1 MLTHKR
7 IDLIC
12 CVVLLFTLILTAC
25 FVNGEK
31 FGLQTAE
38 NNTSEY
44 ENLLFDT
51 SSVHT
56 INIVMDDWDAFLETC
71 ENEEYNECTVEID
84 GESFY
89 HVGIRAKGNTSLRN
103 VAAYGNDRYSF
114 KIEFD
119 CYDDVTNYHGLDKIS
134 LNNIIQDNTYL
145 KDYLCYEMMRAFGV
159 PTPLCSF
166 VYITVNGE
174 DWGLYLAVE
183 GIEESFLQRN
193 YGSDYGELY
202 KPDSTEMGGG
212 RGNGQMFDMQ
222 DMPAMPDMDMSNIPN
237 MPDVQNMQNI
247 PINNESMDK
256 SETET
261 EFSQD
266 EIQQNDSD
274 FSTSTQTASDIT
286 DIIDTTKTT
295 ENMPSFTNRPHF
307 MEDAEDGGRMGGGMS
322 MSSDDV
328 LLKYIDDSYDS
339 YSRIFDNAKTSITDA
354 DKDHLIESLKQLSA
368 NENIEEIVNVD
379 DVIRYFV
386 VHNFVCNFD
395 SYTGSIVHNYY
406 LYEDDGMLSM
416 LPWDYNLAFGGF
428 QSQTDATSLVNYPI
442 DTPVSGLSVEERPM
456 LAWIFADETYTEQY
470 HSYFSEFISSY
481 FESGYF
487 ETMLEETV
495 TMIAPYVEKDPT
507 KFCTYDEFL
516 TGVENLKEFCL
527 LRTESIRGQLD
538 GTIPSTE
545 TAQQESADTR
555 IDTSTV
561 SIEAM
566 GSMGNMGNMRGNQ
579 PGNISPTMPENGTTQ
594 QTTEASG
601 EPSATQWQ
609 ENVPPND
616 IATSNTSQG
625 FSVESVETD
634 TENTEQPN
642 ADTSH
647 PDVADIKSTQRN
659 LSQTNSIVPNSNTAP
674 LLLGG
679 SLVVLAAGLLFAICF
694 KR

>member
-159 PTPLCSF
+159 PAPLCSF

-183 GIEESFLQRN
+183 GIEESFLERN

-202 KPDSTEMGGG
+202 KPDTTEMGGG

-222 DMPAMPDMDMSNIPN
+222 DMPAMPAMPDMAN
-237 MPDVQNMQNI
+237 MPDMPDMQNM
-247 PINNESMDK
+247 PINNASMDN

-261 EFSQD
+261 EFSQED
-266 EIQQNDSD
+266 TQQANSD
-274 FSTSTQTASDIT
+274 FSASTQTASDIS
-286 DIIDTTKTT
+286 DTTDATDT
-295 ENMPSFTNRPHF
+295 IPSFANRPHF
-307 MEDAEDGGRMGGGMS
+307 MEDAEGGGRMGGGMS

-339 YSRIFDNAKTSITDA
+339 YSRIFDNAKTSVTDA
-354 DKDHLIESLKQLSA
+354 DKDRLIESLKQLSA
-368 NENIEEIVNVD
+368 NENIEEVVHVD
-379 DVIRYFV
+379 DVMRYFV

-470 HSYFSEFISSY
+470 HTYFSEFIASY

-495 TMIAPYVEKDPT
+495 AMIAPYVEKDPT

-516 TGVENLKEFCL
+516 IGVENLKEFCL
-527 LRTESIRGQLD
+527 LRAESIRGQLD

-545 TAQQESADTR
+545 TAQQESTDTW
-555 IDTSTV
+555 IDASTV

-566 GSMGNMGNMRGNQ
+566 GSMGNMGNMRGGNQ
-579 PGNISPTMPENGTTQ
+579 PRNISPEMSENDTTQ

-609 ENVPPND
+609 KDVPPND

-625 FSVESVETD
+625 SSAESVETNTD
-634 TENTEQPN
+634 NTENAEQSN

-647 PDVADIKSTQRN
+647 PDVADTRPTQRT
-659 LSQTNSIVPNSNTAP
+659 SPQTNSIVPNSNTAP
-674 LLLGG
+674 LLIGG
-679 SLVVLAAGLLFAICF
+679 SFVVLVAGLVFAICF

>member
-12 CVVLLFTLILTAC
+12 CVVLLFTLIITAC
-25 FVNGEK
+25 FVNGNK

-38 NNTSEY
+38 SNTSEY

-89 HVGIRAKGNTSLRN
+89 HVGIRAKGNTSLRS

-145 KDYLCYEMMRAFGV
+145 KDYLCYQMMRAFGA
-159 PTPLCSF
+159 PSPLCSF

-183 GIEESFLQRN
+183 GIEESFLERN

-212 RGNGQMFDMQ
+212 RGNGQRFDMQ
-222 DMPAMPDMDMSNIPN
+222 N
-237 MPDVQNMQNI
+237 MPDLPDM
-247 PINNESMDK
+247 PMNNRPTDA
-256 SETET
+256 SETNTDVSPNTMQAADSNLKEPTQTTSTTTNNTNDTT
-261 EFSQD
+261 EMT
-266 EIQQNDSD
+266 DSD
-274 FSTSTQTASDIT
+274 P
-286 DIIDTTKTT
+286 
-295 ENMPSFTNRPHF
+295 PSFNPPNLS
-307 MEDAEDGGRMGGGMS
+307 ENAEEGRRMNGGMGGMGDMGGGMS

-339 YSRIFDNAKTSITDA
+339 YLRIFDNAKTNITDA
-354 DKDHLIESLKQLSA
+354 DKDRLIASLKQLSA
-368 NENIEEIVNVD
+368 NENIEKVVDVD

-406 LYEDDGMLSM
+406 LYEKDGMLSM

-428 QSQTDATSLVNYPI
+428 QSQTDATGLVNYPI

-470 HSYFSEFISSY
+470 HAYFSEFLSSY
-481 FESGYF
+481 FENGYF
-487 ETMLEETV
+487 ETMITETSA
-495 TMIAPYVEKDPT
+495 MIAPYVEKDPT

-527 LRTESIRGQLD
+527 LRAESIRGQLD
-538 GTIPSTE
+538 GTIPSTQ
-545 TAQQESADTR
+545 TAQQESTNTL
-555 IDTSTV
+555 IDASAI

-566 GSMGNMGNMRGNQ
+566 GSMGNTRGNQ
-579 PGNISPTMPENGTTQ
+579 PGGMPPDMPENGMSQETM
-594 QTTEASG
+594 EASG
-601 EPSATQWQ
+601 EPLATQRQ
-609 ENVPPND
+609 ENIPPND
-616 IATSNTSQG
+616 IATSTTSPG
-625 FSVESVETD
+625 SSAEIDTD
-634 TENTEQPN
+634 AEQPS

-647 PDVADIKSTQRN
+647 QDVANTKPIQSTSPQA
-659 LSQTNSIVPNSNTAP
+659 NSIVPNSDTAP
-674 LLLGG
+674 LLIGG
-679 SLVVLAAGLLFAICF
+679 SLAVLVVGLVFAICF